1 MQVFDFS
8 YVWIIIR
15 TGVLPPTLMLLKKAQ
30 PFVAAS
36 VAIALSAT
44 SLSTS
49 SFAQSAPSS
58 DPGLPP
64 ETQEPIPEPVP
75 LPLPED
81 LLPLPSA
88 PSELPETGLDVPGT
102 IVVERFEILGSTVF
116 DEATLAEATAPFV
129 GKPITFA
136 ELFEVRSAI
145 TDLYVKAGYISSGAF
160 LPSEQF
166 VDDGVVEIR
175 VVEGSL
181 EDINIE
187 GLKKL
192 NPGYIRSRIGLA
204 SRPPLNVED
213 LVESLQLL
221 QINPLIENISAELA
235 SGTQVGGSILNLTVK
250 EAPVIGTRLTLDN
263 SRSTTVGSFRR
274 RATFSHANVLG
285 LGDGFNLSYSNTDGS
300 DTWEADYTIP
310 VNPRNGTLSASFS
323 TTDSRVVADDFEV
336 LGIRSDSDQLSFS
349 FRQPIVETPTELL
362 ALGLSFDHDRSS
374 STFQLP
380 GAERLPFPTLGADDG
395 KTRVSAVRFSQEW
408 TQRSAEEVLALR
420 SQFSLGVPWFDATT
434 NSGDL
439 PDSEFFSW
447 QGQAQWVKALGRE
460 QLLVARLN
468 GQWSDGPLLSLEQFR
483 LGGQGSVRGYRQ
495 DQSTADSGVFASVEM
510 RFPLLSIPEWDTT
523 AQIAPFVDYGLGW
536 NNGDQADPDPNDFL
550 SVGTGLL
557 WQVGERI
564 TARVDFGIPLIDSGP
579 EGDSLQESGILFT
592 ISGELF

>member
-1 MQVFDFS
+1 
-8 YVWIIIR
+8 
-15 TGVLPPTLMLLKKAQ
+15 MLLKKAQ
-30 PFVAAS
+30 RLAVANIAIAAS
-36 VAIALSAT
+36 TLC
-44 SLSTS
+44 LSTV
-49 SFAQSAPSS
+49 SFAQSPPSN

-64 ETQEPIPEPVP
+64 VDEEILPQPVP
-75 LPLPED
+75 LPLPEE
-81 LLPLPSA
+81 LLPLPST
-88 PSELPETGLDVPGT
+88 PPDLPESGLDIPGT
-102 IVVERFEILGSTVF
+102 IVVDRFEVLGSTVF
-116 DEATLAEATAPFV
+116 SEAQLAAATAQFV

-136 ELFEVRSAI
+136 ELFEARSAI
-145 TDLYVKAGYISSGAF
+145 TNLYINAGYISSGAF

-192 NPGYIRSRIGLA
+192 NPSYIRSRIGIA
-204 SRPPLNVED
+204 ARPPLNVED

-235 SGTQVGGSILNLTVK
+235 SGTGVGGSILNLTVK

-300 DTWEADYTIP
+300 DTWEANYTIP
-310 VNPRNGTLSASFS
+310 INPRNGTFSASFS
-323 TTDSRVVADDFEV
+323 TTDSRVVTDDFEI
-336 LGIRSDSDQLSFS
+336 LGIRSESDQLSFS
-349 FRQPIVETPTELL
+349 VRQPIIETPTQLL
-362 ALGLSFDHDRSS
+362 ALGLTLDHDRSS

-380 GAERLPFPTLGADDG
+380 GAERLPFPTLGAEDG
-395 KTRVSAVRFSQEW
+395 KTRVSALRFSQEW
-408 TQRSAEEVLALR
+408 TQRSAAEVLALR
-420 SQFSLGVPWFDATT
+420 SQFSFGVPWFDATD
-434 NSGDL
+434 NNGGL

-447 QGQAQWVKALGRE
+447 QGQAQWVKTINRD
-460 QLLVARLN
+460 QLLIARLN
-468 GQWSDGPLLSLEQFR
+468 GQWADDSLLSLEQFR

-495 DQSTADSGVFASVEM
+495 DQSTADNGLFASVEM
-510 RFPLLSIPEWDTT
+510 RFPLLSIPDWNTT
-523 AQIAPFVDYGLGW
+523 AQIAPFIDYGLGW

-557 WQVGERI
+557 WQVGDRI
-564 TARVDFGIPLIDSGP
+564 TARVDFGIPLIDPGP

-592 ISGELF
+592 ISGDLF

>member
-1 MQVFDFS
+1 
-8 YVWIIIR
+8 
-15 TGVLPPTLMLLKKAQ
+15 MLLKKAQ
-30 PFVAAS
+30 RLAVANIAIAAS
-36 VAIALSAT
+36 TLC
-44 SLSTS
+44 LSTA
-49 SFAQSAPSS
+49 SFAQSPPPN

-64 ETQEPIPEPVP
+64 VDEEILPQPVP
-75 LPLPED
+75 LPLPEE
-81 LLPLPSA
+81 LLPLPST
-88 PSELPETGLDVPGT
+88 PPDLPESGLDIPGT
-102 IVVERFEILGSTVF
+102 IVVDRFEVLGSTVF
-116 DEATLAEATAPFV
+116 SEAQLAAATAQFV

-136 ELFEVRSAI
+136 ELFEARSAI
-145 TDLYVKAGYISSGAF
+145 TNLYIDAGYISSGAF

-192 NPGYIRSRIGLA
+192 NPSYIRSRIGIA
-204 SRPPLNVED
+204 ARPPLNVED

-235 SGTQVGGSILNLTVK
+235 SGTGVGGSILNLTVK

-300 DTWEADYTIP
+300 DTWEANYTIP
-310 VNPRNGTLSASFS
+310 INPRNGTFSASFS
-323 TTDSRVVADDFEV
+323 TTDSRVVTDDFEI
-336 LGIRSDSDQLSFS
+336 LGIRSESDQLSFS
-349 FRQPIVETPTELL
+349 VRQPIIETPTQLL
-362 ALGLSFDHDRSS
+362 ALGLTLDHDRSS

-380 GAERLPFPTLGADDG
+380 GAERLPFPTLGAEDG
-395 KTRVSAVRFSQEW
+395 RTRVSALRFSQEW
-408 TQRSAEEVLALR
+408 TQRSAAEVLALR
-420 SQFSLGVPWFDATT
+420 SQFSFGVPWFDAT
-434 NSGDL
+434 NNNGGL

-447 QGQAQWVKALGRE
+447 QGQAQWVKTINRD
-460 QLLVARLN
+460 QLLIARLN
-468 GQWSDGPLLSLEQFR
+468 GQWADDSLLSLEQFR

-495 DQSTADSGVFASVEM
+495 DQSTADNGLFASVEM
-510 RFPLLSIPEWDTT
+510 RFPLLTIPDWDTT
-523 AQIAPFVDYGLGW
+523 AQIAPFIDYGLGW

-557 WQVGERI
+557 WQVGDRI
-564 TARVDFGIPLIDSGP
+564 TARVDFGIPLIDPGP

-592 ISGELF
+592 ISGDLF